1 MHQHADELVGREGE
15 LASLEVLDAL
25 PSGPVA
31 VVIEGEAGIG
41 KTALWKAAKLGA
53 AGRGYRVLTCR
64 PAEAEAKLPLAG
76 MTDLIEPVVDE
87 VLPMLP
93 AVQQQALSTA
103 MLRGDDPA
111 GPSGQRALSAAVLS
125 ALRLHARA
133 GPVVLAIDDVQWL
146 DRPTSRTLA
155 FVVRRLG
162 SDPIGMLLTRR
173 TGLGV
178 PDTLGLS
185 AELDPERTR
194 LLHLTGLPPSALAK
208 LLNARLDRRLSPA
221 ELAHVHRISG
231 GNPFYALEIARAIV
245 ARPTPQGTQTPP
257 PLPETVD
264 DLIVERIRA
273 LPAHAREAVL
283 FASTLGHPTISQVTA
298 LLGDQTL
305 DGLRAARDA
314 GILTADGDV
323 LSFTHPLLASAAYA
337 DVPAG
342 ELRRVHRAIAD
353 GTDEPQERALHLALS
368 SSGPDE
374 DVAAALDEAS
384 GLAFRRGAP
393 DASAELS
400 TLARELTPPADVV
413 ARHRRG
419 VEAANGYFSAGDIP
433 RAGHMLDEAVEEL
446 PPGPDRAFAK
456 VRLGAI
462 RYHEERFAEG
472 LALFTQA
479 MDEVGD
485 DPWMRSFAQQS
496 LAYGSMLSGD
506 VRTAHVHATEALAIA
521 QRLDDP
527 ALLAGALAWHASMD
541 SLLGNPLR
549 VDVFERAIELATW
562 DDFPSAYWRPSLM
575 LPIHQKWADDLDA
588 ARAGFEAEL
597 ARMLEHGDEQSLPT
611 LFYNWGD
618 VECLGGR
625 YEIAKELLEQAD
637 QRAVQAGQENMRG
650 FILAAQ
656 ATLDVLLGDVDAA
669 RPMTQEGLAK
679 GQALG
684 APAIIA
690 LHMAALGFL
699 ELSVGNSEA
708 VHACLGPLA
717 DAVEQQGF
725 GDTGL
730 FRFLGDEIEAL
741 IHLGELDRAEQL
753 IARLQERGET
763 LARPWALGV
772 AARCRALLHA
782 ARGDTEAALADADRA
797 VAHHATVGMPFEL
810 GRTLL
815 VQGKLRRRSK
825 LKRAARESLDG
836 ARSIFLAL
844 PAPLWAAMAADE
856 LRRVSGR
863 AAASNELTPTEKRVA
878 ALVAEGRT
886 DREVA
891 AELFISSRT
900 VSAHLTRI
908 YRKLGIRSRT
918 ELSLRLAEHSAPRG
932 QA

>member
-1 MHQHADELVGREGE
+1 MNQHAEELVGREDE
-15 LASLEVLDAL
+15 LASLDILDAL
-25 PSGPVA
+25 PTGPVA

-41 KTALWKAAKLGA
+41 KTALWKAASLRA
-53 AGRGYRVLTCR
+53 AERGYRVLTCR

-87 VLPMLP
+87 VLPLLP
-93 AVQQQALSTA
+93 AVQQQALTTA
-103 MLRGDDPA
+103 MLRGDDPVR
-111 GPSGQRALSAAVLS
+111 PSGQRALSAAVLS
-125 ALRLHARA
+125 ALRLHARK

-146 DRPTSRTLA
+146 DRPTSRTLE
-155 FVVRRLG
+155 FVVRRIG
-162 SDPIGMLLTRR
+162 GDPIGMLLTRR
-173 TGLGV
+173 TGLGA
-178 PDTLGLS
+178 PDPLGLS
-185 AELDPERTR
+185 TELDPERAR
-194 LLHLTGLPPSALAK
+194 LLHLTGLPASALAK

-221 ELAHVHRISG
+221 ELARVHRISG

-257 PLPETVD
+257 PLPEAVG
-264 DLIVERIRA
+264 DLVAERIRA
-273 LPAHAREAVL
+273 LPAHARESVL
-283 FASTLGHPTISQVTA
+283 FAATLGHPTISQLTS
-298 LLGDQTL
+298 LLGERTM
-305 DGLRAARDA
+305 DGLRGALDA

-337 DVPAG
+337 DVLPD

-400 TLARELTPPADVV
+400 TLARELTPPTDEV
-413 ARHRRG
+413 ARDRRG
-419 VEAANGYFSAGDIP
+419 IEAAGAHFCAGDIS
-433 RAGHMLDEAVEEL
+433 RARQILEDVVERL
-446 PPGPDRAFAK
+446 PSGPVRALAK

-472 LALFTQA
+472 LTLFNEALE
-479 MDEVGD
+479 EVGD
-485 DPWMRSFAQQS
+485 DPWMTCFVQQS
-496 LAYGSMLSGD
+496 LAFGHLLSGN
-506 VRTAHVHATEALAIA
+506 VPTASENATDALQTAEELA
-521 QRLDDP
+521 D
-527 ALLAGALAWHASMD
+527 ATLLAGALTWYALSQF
-541 SLLGNPLR
+541 LLGKGLHLD
-549 VDVFERAIELATW
+549 DVRRAIELDTW
-562 DDFPSAYWRPSLM
+562 DEFASTYWRPNLL
-575 LPIHQKWADDLDA
+575 LPILQKWADDLVA
-588 ARAGFEAEL
+588 ARSGFEAEL
-597 ARMLEHGDEQSLPT
+597 ARLLELGDEHSLPT
-611 LFYNWGD
+611 VFYNWGD
-618 VECLGGR
+618 VECLAGR
-625 YEIAKELLEQAD
+625 YE
-637 QRAVQAGQENMRG
+637 QAGQLLEEAERRALQGGQGSVHG
-650 FILAAQ
+650 FILSVR
-656 ATLDVLLGDVDAA
+656 ATLDALLGDVDAA
-669 RPMTQEGLAK
+669 RAKGQEGLALA
-679 GQALG
+679 QERG
-684 APAIIA
+684 APPIAA
-690 LHMAALGFL
+690 LHLTALGFL
-699 ELSVGNSEA
+699 EISVGNPEA
-708 VHACLGPLA
+708 AHGCLAPLA

-725 GDTGL
+725 GDPGL

-741 IHLGELDRAEQL
+741 IQLGELDRADEL
-753 IARLQERGET
+753 ISRLQERGET

-772 AARCRALLHA
+772 AARCRALLNA
-782 ARGDTEAALADADRA
+782 ARGDTEAALADADQA

-825 LKRAARESLDG
+825 LKRAARESLEG
-836 ARSIFLAL
+836 SRSIFQAL

-856 LRRVSGR
+856 LGRVSGR
-863 AAASNELTPTEKRVA
+863 APASNELTPTEKRVA

-918 ELSLRLAEHSAPRG
+918 ELSLRLAEHSAP
-932 QA
+932 